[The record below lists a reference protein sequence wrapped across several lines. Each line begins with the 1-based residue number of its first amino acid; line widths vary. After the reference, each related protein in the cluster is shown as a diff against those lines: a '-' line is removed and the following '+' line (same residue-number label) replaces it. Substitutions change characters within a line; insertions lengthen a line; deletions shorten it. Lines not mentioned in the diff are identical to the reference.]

1 MRAAVPW
8 SLASLAVGAGLLL
21 AGCSGDGSAT
31 PAASDSPGARIY
43 AASCAGCH
51 GADGSGGR
59 GPAIGDGRAA
69 EEFDR
74 DAIVEIILEGKG
86 AMPSIGLSEAD
97 AEVVAD
103 FVLDELGRPEPT
115 TTEAGDG
122 SEDEEGATER
132 SNPEGHRTEREAL
145 GAA

>member
-1 MRAAVPW
+1 MRAALPW
-8 SLASLAVGAGLLL
+8 SLAPFAVGAGLLL
-21 AGCSGDGSAT
+21 AACSGDEASAPT
-31 PAASDSPGARIY
+31 ATDSPGARIY

-59 GPAIGDGRAA
+59 GPAIGDGRAS

-97 AEVVAD
+97 AAVVAD
-103 FVLDELGRPEPT
+103 FVLDDLGRPEPT

-122 SEDEEGATER
+122 SEDEEGATGR
-132 SNPEGHRTEREAL
+132 SELEGLRTEREEI
-145 GAA
+145 GAT